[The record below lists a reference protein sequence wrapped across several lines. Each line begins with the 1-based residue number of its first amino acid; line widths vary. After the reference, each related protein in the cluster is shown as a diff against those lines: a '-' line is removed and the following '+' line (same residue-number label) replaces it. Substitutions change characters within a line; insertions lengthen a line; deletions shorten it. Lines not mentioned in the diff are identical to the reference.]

1 MKNNKFT
8 LLALIFFAL
17 TALSSQS
24 FAGDKKN
31 HKPVKNSIQ
40 NTVKKIHLDQYGGYF
55 ESKETLAGLKSG
67 EYEITITNKTNR
79 IVGFQIQNFKTH
91 DQLDMFPLEPNETR
105 ISNVTITSDGFR
117 FRCPINPTPWY
128 DMDNVKDES

>member
-1 MKNNKFT
+1 MKNSEF
-8 LLALIFFAL
+8 LFLAVLVFAMSIM
-17 TALSSQS
+17 TTQS
-24 FAGDKKN
+24 FAEDKSTKT
-31 HKPVKNSIQ
+31 S
-40 NTVKKIHLDQYGGYF
+40 VKKIHLDQYGGYF
-55 ESKETLAGLKSG
+55 ESKDTLASLKSG

-105 ISNVTITSDGFR
+105 VSKVTITSDGFR

-128 DMDNVKDES
+128 DMDNVKEES

>member
-1 MKNNKFT
+1 MKNSKYYF
-8 LLALIFFAL
+8 LAMLIFVMSTMMNPSYAD
-17 TALSSQS
+17 
-24 FAGDKKN
+24 DKSPQK
-31 HKPVKNSIQ
+31 
-40 NTVKKIHLDQYGGYF
+40 TVKKIHLDQYGGYF
-55 ESKETLAGLKSG
+55 KSKETLAGLKSG

-105 ISNVTITSDGFR
+105 VSKVTITSDGFR

-128 DMDNVKDES
+128 DMDGVKDA

>member
-1 MKNNKFT
+1 MKNTKYLLLT
-8 LLALIFFAL
+8 LILL
-17 TALSSQS
+17 TFSTLSTQTL
-24 FAGDKKN
+24 AGDKASNK
-31 HKPVKNSIQ
+31 
-40 NTVKKIHLDQYGGYF
+40 TVKKIHLDQYGGFF

-105 ISNVTITSDGFR
+105 VSKVTITSDGFR

-128 DMDNVKDES
+128 DMDNVKDET